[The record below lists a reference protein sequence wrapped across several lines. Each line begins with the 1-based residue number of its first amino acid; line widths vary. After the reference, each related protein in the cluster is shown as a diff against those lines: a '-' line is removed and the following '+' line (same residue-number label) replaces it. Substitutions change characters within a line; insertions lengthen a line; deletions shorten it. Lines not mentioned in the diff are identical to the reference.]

1 MKCVIL
7 SYLPGMFGEFTADL
21 LQTSSEKFYLES
33 NSTTNQLN
41 RVLFPNYLRP
51 IGLMVKTFARNQSW
65 PVTTDQIVILENIHK
80 DKWICI
86 PTHWYADKIALSNLP
101 NIGIRLYCSD
111 EKDLN
116 LAYSMAWIKSH
127 MAPQNLW
134 RERRA
139 EIEEMITVNLQ
150 FSEDL
155 QALIDAPNYQNW
167 KFLSYKLNILKDN
180 KPDLELYIRTRYSLY
195 CDWNFRDSN
204 TTNDWL
210 ACDIG
215 KLISGDK
222 TNLAQLEQYL
232 DIKIDTSKLESYK
245 NRNNEVLYNTLKLA
259 HDDLLGDRWLTA
271 LVDYCV
277 NYNAIPK
284 L

>member
-65 PVTTDQIVILENIHK
+65 PVTTDQIGVLENIYK

-86 PTHWYADKIALSNLP
+86 PTHWYADKITLSNLP

-127 MAPQNLW
+127 MVPQKLW
-134 RERRA
+134 KERRK
-139 EIEEMITVNLQ
+139 EIEEMIKVKPQ
-150 FSEDL
+150 FTEDL
-155 QALIDAPNYQNW
+155 QKLIDAPNYQNW
-167 KFLSYKLNILKDN
+167 KFLSYQLNILKN
-180 KPDLELYIRTRYSLY
+180 GKPDLELYIRQRHLLY
-195 CDWNFRDSN
+195 KNWNISDSHS
-204 TTNDWL
+204 TNDWF

-222 TNLAQLEQYL
+222 LSLTQVETYL
-232 DIKIDTSKLESYK
+232 DIKLDTSKLESYK
-245 NRNNEVLYNTLKLA
+245 NRNAEVLYNTLKLSYN
-259 HDDLLGDRWLTA
+259 DLIGDSWLTS
-271 LVDYCV
+271 LVSYCKDV
-277 NYNAIPK
+277 NLN
-284 L
+284 

>member
-65 PVTTDQIVILENIHK
+65 PVTTDQIGVLENIYK

-86 PTHWYADKIALSNLP
+86 PTHWYADKITLSNLP

-127 MAPQNLW
+127 MVPQKLW
-134 RERRA
+134 KERRK
-139 EIEEMITVNLQ
+139 EIEEMIKVKPQ
-150 FSEDL
+150 FTEDL
-155 QALIDAPNYQNW
+155 QKLIDAPNYQNW
-167 KFLSYKLNILKDN
+167 KFLSYQLNILKN
-180 KPDLELYIRTRYSLY
+180 GKSDLELYIRQRHSLY
-195 CDWNFRDSN
+195 KNWNIRDSHS
-204 TTNDWL
+204 TNDWL

-222 TNLAQLEQYL
+222 LSLTQVETYL
-232 DIKIDTSKLESYK
+232 DIKLDTSKLESYK
-245 NRNNEVLYNTLKLA
+245 NRNAEVLYNTLKLSYN
-259 HDDLLGDRWLTA
+259 DLIGDSWLTS
-271 LVDYCV
+271 LVSHCKDV
-277 NYNAIPK
+277 NLN
-284 L
+284 

>member
-65 PVTTDQIVILENIHK
+65 PVTTDQIGVLENIYK

-86 PTHWYADKIALSNLP
+86 PTHWYADKITLSNLP

-127 MAPQNLW
+127 MVPQKLW
-134 RERRA
+134 KERRK
-139 EIEEMITVNLQ
+139 EIEEMIKIKPQ
-150 FSEDL
+150 FTEDL

-167 KFLSYKLNILKDN
+167 KFLSYQLNILKDN
-180 KPDLELYIRTRYSLY
+180 KPDLELYIRQRHFLY
-195 CDWNFRDSN
+195 QNWNIRDSQSTDN
-204 TTNDWL
+204 WL

-215 KLISGDK
+215 KLISRDK
-222 TNLAQLEQYL
+222 TNLTQLEQYL
-232 DIKIDTSKLESYK
+232 NIKVDTSKLETYK
-245 NRNNEVLYNTLKLA
+245 NRNAEVLYNTLKLSYN
-259 HDDLLGDRWLTA
+259 DLVGDSWLTS
-271 LVDYCV
+271 LV
-277 NYNAIPK
+277 NYCK
-284 L
+284 KC

>member
-65 PVTTDQIVILENIHK
+65 PVTTDQIGVLENIYK

-86 PTHWYADKIALSNLP
+86 PTHWYADKITLSNLP

-127 MAPQNLW
+127 MVPQKLW
-134 RERRA
+134 KERRK
-139 EIEEMITVNLQ
+139 EIEEMIKVKPQ
-150 FSEDL
+150 FTEDL
-155 QALIDAPNYQNW
+155 QKLIDAPNYQNW
-167 KFLSYKLNILKDN
+167 KFLSYRLNILKN
-180 KPDLELYIRTRYSLY
+180 GKPDLELYIRQRHSLY
-195 CDWNFRDSN
+195 KNWNISDSHS
-204 TTNDWL
+204 TNDWF

-222 TNLAQLEQYL
+222 LSLTQVETYL
-232 DIKIDTSKLESYK
+232 DIKLDTLKLESYK
-245 NRNNEVLYNTLKLA
+245 NRNAEVLYNTLKLSYN
-259 HDDLLGDRWLTA
+259 DLIGDSWLTS
-271 LVDYCV
+271 LVSYCQDV
-277 NYNAIPK
+277 NLN
-284 L
+284 

>member
-65 PVTTDQIVILENIHK
+65 PVTTDQIGVLENIYK

-127 MAPQNLW
+127 MVPQKLW
-134 RERRA
+134 KERRK
-139 EIEEMITVNLQ
+139 EIEEMIKVKPQ
-150 FSEDL
+150 FTEDL
-155 QALIDAPNYQNW
+155 QKLIDAPNYQNW
-167 KFLSYKLNILKDN
+167 KFLSYQLNILKN
-180 KPDLELYIRTRYSLY
+180 GKPDLELYIRQRHSLY
-195 CDWNFRDSN
+195 KNWNISDSHS
-204 TTNDWL
+204 TNDWF

-222 TNLAQLEQYL
+222 LSLTQVETYL
-232 DIKIDTSKLESYK
+232 DIKLDTSKLESYK
-245 NRNNEVLYNTLKLA
+245 NRNAEVLYNTLKLSYN
-259 HDDLLGDRWLTA
+259 DLIGDSWLTS
-271 LVDYCV
+271 LVSYCKDV
-277 NYNAIPK
+277 NLN
-284 L
+284 

>member
-65 PVTTDQIVILENIHK
+65 PVTTDQIEVLENIYK

-101 NIGIRLYCSD
+101 NTGIRLYCSD

-127 MAPQNLW
+127 MMPQKLW
-134 RERRA
+134 KERRK
-139 EIEEMITVNLQ
+139 EIEEMIKVKPQ

-155 QALIDAPNYQNW
+155 QKLIDATNYQNW
-167 KFLSYKLNILKDN
+167 KFLSYQLNILKDN
-180 KPDLELYIRTRYSLY
+180 KPDLELYIKQRHSLY
-195 CDWNFRDSN
+195 KNWNIRDSQS
-204 TTNDWL
+204 TDDWL
-210 ACDIG
+210 VCDIG
-215 KLISGDK
+215 KLIGGDK
-222 TNLAQLEQYL
+222 INLIQIEQYL
-232 DIKIDTSKLESYK
+232 DIKVDTSKLESYK
-245 NRNNEVLYNTLKLA
+245 NRNNEILHNTLKLSYNN
-259 HDDLLGDRWLTA
+259 LLGDSWLTS
-271 LVDYCV
+271 LINYCKDV
-277 NYNAIPK
+277 NLN
-284 L
+284 

>member
-65 PVTTDQIVILENIHK
+65 PVTTDQIGVLENIYK

-86 PTHWYADKIALSNLP
+86 PTHWYADKITLSNLP

-127 MAPQNLW
+127 MVPQKLW
-134 RERRA
+134 KERRK
-139 EIEEMITVNLQ
+139 EIEEMIKVKPQ
-150 FSEDL
+150 FTEDL
-155 QALIDAPNYQNW
+155 Q
-167 KFLSYKLNILKDN
+167 K
-180 KPDLELYIRTRYSLY
+180 
-195 CDWNFRDSN
+195 
-204 TTNDWL
+204 
-210 ACDIG
+210 
-215 KLISGDK
+215 
-222 TNLAQLEQYL
+222 
-232 DIKIDTSKLESYK
+232 
-245 NRNNEVLYNTLKLA
+245 
-259 HDDLLGDRWLTA
+259 
-271 LVDYCV
+271 
-277 NYNAIPK
+277 
-284 L
+284 

>member
-65 PVTTDQIVILENIHK
+65 PVTTDQIGVLENIYK

-86 PTHWYADKIALSNLP
+86 PTHWYADKITLSNLP

-127 MAPQNLW
+127 MVPQKLW
-134 RERRA
+134 KERRK
-139 EIEEMITVNLQ
+139 EIEEMIKVKPQ
-150 FSEDL
+150 FTEDL
-155 QALIDAPNYQNW
+155 QKLIDAPNYQNW
-167 KFLSYKLNILKDN
+167 KFLSYRLNILKN
-180 KPDLELYIRTRYSLY
+180 GKPDLELYIRQRHSLY
-195 CDWNFRDSN
+195 KNWNISDSHS
-204 TTNDWL
+204 TNDWF

-222 TNLAQLEQYL
+222 LSLTQVETYL
-232 DIKIDTSKLESYK
+232 DIKLDTLKLESYK
-245 NRNNEVLYNTLKLA
+245 NRNAEVLYNTLKLSYN
-259 HDDLLGDRWLTA
+259 DLIGDSWLTS
-271 LVDYCV
+271 LVSYCKDV
-277 NYNAIPK
+277 NLN
-284 L
+284 

>member
-1 MKCVIL
+1 
-7 SYLPGMFGEFTADL
+7 LPGMFGEFTADL

-41 RVLFPNYLRP
+41 RVLFPNYLRS

-65 PVTTDQIVILENIHK
+65 PVTTDQIEVLENIYK

-101 NIGIRLYCSD
+101 NTGIRLYCSD

-127 MAPQNLW
+127 MVPQKLW
-134 RERRA
+134 KERRK
-139 EIEEMITVNLQ
+139 EIEEMIKIKPQ

-155 QALIDAPNYQNW
+155 QKLIDAPNYQNW

-180 KPDLELYIRTRYSLY
+180 KPDLELYIRQRHSLY
-195 CDWNFRDSN
+195 KNWNIRDSQS
-204 TTNDWL
+204 TDDWL
-210 ACDIG
+210 VCDIG

-222 TNLAQLEQYL
+222 LSLIQVETYL
-232 DIKIDTSKLESYK
+232 DVKLDILKLETYK
-245 NRNNEVLYNTLKLA
+245 NRNNEVLYNTLKVPYN
-259 HDDLLGDRWLTA
+259 DLLGDSWLTS
-271 LVDYCV
+271 LINYCKDV
-277 NYNAIPK
+277 NLN
-284 L
+284 

>member
-41 RVLFPNYLRP
+41 RILFPNYLRP

-65 PVTTDQIVILENIHK
+65 PVTANQIEVLKNIYK

-101 NIGIRLYCSD
+101 NTGIRLYCSD

-127 MAPQNLW
+127 IVPQKLW
-134 RERRA
+134 KERRK
-139 EIEEMITVNLQ
+139 EIEEMIKVKPQ

-155 QALIDAPNYQNW
+155 QKLIDATNYQNW
-167 KFLSYKLNILKDN
+167 KFLSYQLNILKDN
-180 KPDLELYIRTRYSLY
+180 KPDLELYIRQRHSLY
-195 CDWNFRDSN
+195 KNWNIRDSQSTDN
-204 TTNDWL
+204 WL
-210 ACDIG
+210 VCDIG

-222 TNLAQLEQYL
+222 INLAQLETYL
-232 DIKIDTSKLESYK
+232 DVKLDILKLETYK
-245 NRNNEVLYNTLKLA
+245 NRNNEVLYNTLKLSYN
-259 HDDLLGDRWLTA
+259 DLIGDSWLTS
-271 LVDYCV
+271 LIDYCKDV
-277 NYNAIPK
+277 S
-284 L
+284 LD

>member
-65 PVTTDQIVILENIHK
+65 PVTTDQIGVLENIYK

-86 PTHWYADKIALSNLP
+86 PTHWYADKITLSNLP

-127 MAPQNLW
+127 MVPQKLW
-134 RERRA
+134 KERRK
-139 EIEEMITVNLQ
+139 EIEEMIKIKPQ
-150 FSEDL
+150 FTEDL

-167 KFLSYKLNILKDN
+167 KFLSYQLNILKDN
-180 KPDLELYIRTRYSLY
+180 KPDLELYIRQRHFLY
-195 CDWNFRDSN
+195 QNWNIRDSQSTDN
-204 TTNDWL
+204 WL

-215 KLISGDK
+215 KLISRDK
-222 TNLAQLEQYL
+222 TNLTQLEQYL
-232 DIKIDTSKLESYK
+232 NIKVDTSKLETYK
-245 NRNNEVLYNTLKLA
+245 NRNAEVLYNTLKLSYN
-259 HDDLLGDRWLTA
+259 DLVGDSWLTS
-271 LVDYCV
+271 LV
-277 NYNAIPK
+277 NYCKNVN
-284 L
+284 LN

>member
-21 LQTSSEKFYLES
+21 LQTSSKKFYLES

-65 PVTTDQIVILENIHK
+65 PVTTDQIEVLENIYK

-86 PTHWYADKIALSNLP
+86 PTHWYADKIALSNLS

-127 MAPQNLW
+127 MVPQKLW
-134 RERRA
+134 KERRK
-139 EIEEMITVNLQ
+139 EIEEMIKVKPQ
-150 FSEDL
+150 FAEDL
-155 QALIDAPNYQNW
+155 QKLIDAINYQNW
-167 KFLSYKLNILKDN
+167 KFLSYQLNILKDN
-180 KPDLELYIRTRYSLY
+180 KPDLELYIRQRYSLY
-195 CDWNFRDSN
+195 KNWNIRDSQS
-204 TTNDWL
+204 TDDWL

-222 TNLAQLEQYL
+222 INLAQLEAYL
-232 DIKIDTSKLESYK
+232 DIKLDTSKLENYK
-245 NRNNEVLYNTLKLA
+245 NRNAEVLYNTLKLSYNN
-259 HDDLLGDRWLTA
+259 LVGDSWLTS
-271 LVDYCV
+271 LINYCKDV
-277 NYNAIPK
+277 NLN
-284 L
+284 

>member
-65 PVTTDQIVILENIHK
+65 PVTTDQIGVLENIYK

-86 PTHWYADKIALSNLP
+86 PTHWYADKITLSNLP

-127 MAPQNLW
+127 MVPQKLW
-134 RERRA
+134 KERRK
-139 EIEEMITVNLQ
+139 EIEEMIKVKPQ
-150 FSEDL
+150 FTEDL
-155 QALIDAPNYQNW
+155 QKLIDAPNYQNW
-167 KFLSYKLNILKDN
+167 KFLSYRLNILKN
-180 KPDLELYIRTRYSLY
+180 GKPDLELYIRQRHSLY
-195 CDWNFRDSN
+195 KNWNISDSHS
-204 TTNDWL
+204 TNDWF

-222 TNLAQLEQYL
+222 LSLTQVETYL
-232 DIKIDTSKLESYK
+232 DIKLDTLKLESYK
-245 NRNNEVLYNTLKLA
+245 NRNAEVLYNTLKLSYN
-259 HDDLLGDRWLTA
+259 DLIGDSWLTS
-271 LVDYCV
+271 LVSYCKDV
-277 NYNAIPK
+277 NIN
-284 L
+284 

>member
-41 RVLFPNYLRP
+41 RVLFPNYLRT

-65 PVTTDQIVILENIHK
+65 PVTTDQIGVLENIYK

-127 MAPQNLW
+127 MVPQKLW
-134 RERRA
+134 KERRK
-139 EIEEMITVNLQ
+139 EIEEMIKVKPQ
-150 FSEDL
+150 FTEDL
-155 QALIDAPNYQNW
+155 QKLIDAPNYQNW
-167 KFLSYKLNILKDN
+167 KFLSYQLNILKN
-180 KPDLELYIRTRYSLY
+180 GKPDLELYIRQRHSLY
-195 CDWNFRDSN
+195 KNWNISDSHS
-204 TTNDWL
+204 TNDWF

-222 TNLAQLEQYL
+222 LSLTQVETYL
-232 DIKIDTSKLESYK
+232 DIKLDTSKLESYK
-245 NRNNEVLYNTLKLA
+245 NRNAEVLYNTLKLSYN
-259 HDDLLGDRWLTA
+259 DLIGDSWLTS
-271 LVDYCV
+271 LVSYCKDV
-277 NYNAIPK
+277 NLN
-284 L
+284 